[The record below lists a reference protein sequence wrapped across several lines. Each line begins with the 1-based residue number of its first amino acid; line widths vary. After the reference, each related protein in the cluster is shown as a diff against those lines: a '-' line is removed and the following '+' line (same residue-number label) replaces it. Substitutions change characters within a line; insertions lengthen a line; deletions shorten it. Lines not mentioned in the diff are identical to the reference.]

1 MIFGIGFKNRKRERS
16 PDLFL
21 GSDDED
27 GEGGGVEDS
36 SSNEPPM
43 SKPKLDPFAEE
54 EEDSRL
60 AEDEAARPQCEKGEE
75 KVYEFDESAEYV
87 SDDEDD
93 CERKKVKKGRK
104 AKGPKAAKKAL
115 KVKAKEQPQPTEEP
129 SKINVYSL
137 GFEEPEDGL
146 EGGKGRLARAAA
158 GAVTAEGR
166 LKAKLSK
173 ESSDGNL
180 VKINLKKKTFVRG
193 KKSMTGA
200 KVSAVQPNYVTHLK
214 SRI

>member
-1 MIFGIGFKNRKRERS
+1 MIFGIGFKSRKRERS

-27 GEGGGVEDS
+27 GDGGGEDS

-54 EEDSRL
+54 KDSRL
-60 AEDEAARPQCEKGEE
+60 AQDEAATPQCEKAEE

-104 AKGPKAAKKAL
+104 GSKAAKKAP
-115 KVKAKEQPQPTEEP
+115 KVKAKDQPIPMEEP

-137 GFEEPEDGL
+137 GFEEPEDNGL
-146 EGGKGRLARAAA
+146 EGGGRGSRSLMTRAAA

-200 KVSAVQPNYVTHLK
+200 KVGAACV
-214 SRI
+214 R